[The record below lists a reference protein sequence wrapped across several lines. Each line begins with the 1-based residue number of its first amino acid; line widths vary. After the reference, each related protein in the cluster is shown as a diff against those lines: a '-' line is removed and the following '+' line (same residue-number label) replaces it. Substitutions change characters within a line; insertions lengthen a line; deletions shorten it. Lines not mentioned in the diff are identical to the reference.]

1 MFETM
6 KFVTHINHHW
16 IFNLIKIM
24 KSEKKQIH
32 WISIYIYVK
41 NNKKTY
47 RLKQEINETLI
58 DQNVHA
64 HHACT
69 FVKLFVPR
77 TLYIKISFS
86 NRWFLWSFEHKKNS
100 NQNKHQGR
108 KDFRYNAWTWMVYA
122 QDMYCTFAV

>member
-86 NRWFLWSFEHKKNS
+86 NRCFLWSFEQKKKTVIRTNIRG
-100 NQNKHQGR
+100 GR
-108 KDFRYNAWTWMVYA
+108 TSDTMPELEWFML
-122 QDMYCTFAV
+122 MYCTFAV